1 MSRVVHF
8 ELPSSDLTASRKFY
22 NNVFGWKLT
31 KFDAPVDYWLITTG
45 EPGTP
50 GIDGG
55 LGGAAN
61 ELKGT
66 VNTVDVDDLDE
77 AIIRVEANG
86 GQVVAPKDEI
96 PGVGWLAYV
105 REPGGAML
113 GLMQAFPGSTMNKI
127 NKT

>member
-1 MSRVVHF
+1 MGPKAGSA
-8 ELPSSDLTASRKFY
+8 SSSASSTA
-22 NNVFGWKLT
+22 NG
-31 KFDAPVDYWLITTG
+31 TG
-45 EPGTP
+45 AAATPGAPGTP

-66 VNTVDVDDLDE
+66 VNTVDVVDLDE
-77 AIIRVEANG
+77 ALKKVAANG

-105 REPGGAML
+105 REPGGAVL
-113 GLMQAFPGSTMNKI
+113 GLIQSLPNAQM
-127 NKT
+127 

>member
-1 MSRVVHF
+1 MNRITHF
-8 ELPSSDLTASRKFY
+8 EFPSTDLAASRKFY
-22 NNVFGWKLT
+22 ENVFGWKLT
-31 KFDAPVDYWLITTG
+31 KFGDGSVDYWLVKTG

-61 ELKGT
+61 ELKVT
-66 VNTVDVDDLDE
+66 VNTVDVVNLDE
-77 AIIRVEANG
+77 AIKKVEANG

-105 REPGGAML
+105 REPGGVVM
-113 GLMQAFPGSTMNKI
+113 GLFQAFPNAR
-127 NKT
+127 

>member
-8 ELPSSDLTASRKFY
+8 ELPSTDVATSRKFY
-22 NNVFGWKLT
+22 ETVFGWKLT
-31 KFDAPVDYWLITTG
+31 KYGGPMDYWLISTG
-45 EPGTP
+45 APDTP

-66 VNTVDVDDLDE
+66 VNTVDVANLDE
-77 AIIRVEANG
+77 TIQKVVANG
-86 GQVVAPKDEI
+86 GQVIMPKEEI

-105 REPGGAML
+105 REPGGAVL
-113 GLMQAFPGSTMNKI
+113 GVIQAFPDARM
-127 NKT
+127 